1 MAESRIA
8 LVTGGGTGI
17 GRAIALTLGREG
29 VAVAVNYSRS
39 QAEAEA
45 TVSDLEEL
53 GAPALA
59 VRADVAD
66 DAQVRAMVSEI
77 AARLGGLDYLVN
89 NAGWTQFVAAKDLE
103 ALTDEIWDRALDVNV
118 QGAFRCVRAAV
129 PEMHKRGGGSI
140 LNIASVAGISGQGS
154 SMAYCASKAALIC
167 LTRSLAK
174 ALAPEIRVN
183 CVAPGVV
190 DTRWVAGKEAF
201 MRAARERTP
210 LRRNGT
216 PEDVAAVAVPLLLD
230 AEFVTGQTIPV
241 DGGITA

>member
-8 LVTGGGTGI
+8 LITGGGTGI
-17 GRAIALTLGREG
+17 GRAIALALGREG
-29 VAVAVNYSRS
+29 IAVAVNYSRS

-45 TVSDLEEL
+45 TVSDLEQM

-59 VRADVAD
+59 VRADVTD
-66 DAQVRAMVSEI
+66 DAQVRAMVSEVVT
-77 AARLGGLDYLVN
+77 RLGGLDCLVN
-89 NAGWTQFVAAKDLE
+89 SAGWTQFVAAKDLE
-103 ALTDEIWDRALDVNV
+103 ALTDEIWDRAFDVNLK
-118 QGAFRCVRAAV
+118 GAFRCVRAAV
-129 PEMHKRGGGSI
+129 PEMQERGGGSI

-174 ALAPEIRVN
+174 ALAPAIRVN
-183 CVAPGVV
+183 CVAPGVI
-190 DTRWVAGKEAF
+190 DTRWVAGKGAF
-201 MRAARERTP
+201 MRAAREKTP

-216 PEDVAAVAVPLLLD
+216 PEDVAAVAVPLLLS
-230 AEFVTGQTIPV
+230 AEFVTGQTIPI

>member
-17 GRAIALTLGREG
+17 GRAIALALGREG

-39 QAEAEA
+39 QAEAEQ

-77 AARLGGLDYLVN
+77 VARLGGLDYLVN

-118 QGAFRCVRAAV
+118 KGAFRCVRAAV